1 MPLSD
6 RVTGSGP
13 IRYRAT
19 PMDRVFAEARI
30 VAAVGPIVG
39 LDPDRTR
46 ATVAAA
52 EHASDEPRLALA
64 PEADTSWW
72 DYRTNIAAAG
82 VEHLPDA
89 DTSDLGSLLTETR
102 NRSGRRAPLEALVCG
117 DYLAIDISHGLGDG
131 QIGLMMLAAFATD
144 PDGSGARGLA
154 VGLPPGVTRKALR
167 RFYSANPR
175 ALRNLW
181 RLRGTHKRKHHPE
194 SGSTR
199 TIENWESAKVSRS
212 GYMAPAQ
219 VVELKKWAK
228 AQAPGATSA
237 SVSIALWAAALRAEN
252 VDVDDHIM
260 VLFNS
265 RRYLEPDLHS
275 AHGNFAVGIPLHL
288 PEASGPGQ
296 IAKTMR
302 AVIESGWPIAIL
314 GMSEVKDTLASIRGR
329 ADAPGTQAA
338 ADRTLTEVP
347 DRLRLAVSDLGK
359 LSMFGH
365 VRWAQDGRPPQLA
378 ASLEP
383 DGPDGV
389 TMLISELE
397 GGRTYTASFCSKFIG
412 DAVIESALARLCSDP
427 VALLRDEVS

>member
-1 MPLSD
+1 
-6 RVTGSGP
+6 
-13 IRYRAT
+13 
-19 PMDRVFAEARI
+19 
-30 VAAVGPIVG
+30 
-39 LDPDRTR
+39 
-46 ATVAAA
+46 
-52 EHASDEPRLALA
+52 
-64 PEADTSWW
+64 
-72 DYRTNIAAAG
+72 
-82 VEHLPDA
+82 
-89 DTSDLGSLLTETR
+89 
-102 NRSGRRAPLEALVCG
+102 
-117 DYLAIDISHGLGDG
+117 
-131 QIGLMMLAAFATD
+131 
-144 PDGSGARGLA
+144 
-154 VGLPPGVTRKALR
+154 
-167 RFYSANPR
+167 
-175 ALRNLW
+175 
-181 RLRGTHKRKHHPE
+181 
-194 SGSTR
+194 
-199 TIENWESAKVSRS
+199 
-212 GYMAPAQ
+212 MAPAQ